1 MKLVNY
7 KLQNQIEY
15 LSDEKTNSFF
25 KEYLQGIL
33 EDKAKPYYQRADYI
47 GLSLNEIKNKIDT
60 LTSDISDLQN
70 LKKKLSN
77 ALEIAK
83 IQVAEIFAL
92 NGIDRIDGNIIS
104 SLTIT
109 NSTSK
114 TKDEIIIKNEDALI
128 NLGYVKFS
136 VDIEA
141 IEKALQ
147 TKEGKKELNK
157 LVQITPI
164 TVTTPAKVKVNL
176 KKNSISK
183 SDSSTNYINSIPI
196 ETDEILVIEQE
207 IKNENL
213 SNNQSE
219 KLLA

>member
-7 KLQNQIEY
+7 QLQNQIEY
-15 LSDEKTNSFF
+15 LSDEKTNNFF

-33 EDKAKPYYQRADYI
+33 EDTSKPYYQRADYI

-60 LTSDISDLQN
+60 LTSDISELQA

-77 ALEIAK
+77 ALDIAK
-83 IQVAEIFAL
+83 IQVAEIFEE

-104 SLTIT
+104 SLTLT
-109 NSTSK
+109 NATSK

-136 VDIEA
+136 VDLEA
-141 IEKALQ
+141 VEKALS
-147 TKEGKKELNK
+147 TKEGKKELKK
-157 LVQITPI
+157 LVDVIPI
-164 TVTTPAKVKVNL
+164 TISTPAKIKVNT
-176 KKNSISK
+176 KRTSANN
-183 SDSSTNYINSIPI
+183 TQTV

-207 IKNENL
+207 IENED
-213 SNNQSE
+213 E
-219 KLLA
+219 KLVA

>member
-114 TKDEIIIKNEDALI
+114 TKDEIIIKNENALI

-219 KLLA
+219 KLVA